1 MSWKV
6 HFLILGDKL
15 PTVYYAAISLFAVAV
30 QPETNK
36 M

>member
-1 MSWKV
+1 MSDKV
-6 HFLILGDKL
+6 QFILGDKL
-15 PTVYYAAISLFAVAV
+15 PPVYDAAIFLFSVAS